1 MRAEG
6 SGDVGGF
13 TAGGMLGGK
22 GLLHDMALGF
32 GGMITLLALWIKER
46 TITAMFSIPKHAGSS
61 GCS

>member
-1 MRAEG
+1 
-6 SGDVGGF
+6 
-13 TAGGMLGGK
+13 MLGGK
-22 GLLHDMALGF
+22 VLLHDMALGF